1 MLVSVLVQNTLGI
14 RHAKVLEVDEAVR
27 IVLAHNLNEPMQ
39 LCWHCSMKA
48 DGHMKHTYR

>member
-39 LCWHCSMKA
+39 GSQHRSMNA
-48 DGHMKHTYR
+48 AI